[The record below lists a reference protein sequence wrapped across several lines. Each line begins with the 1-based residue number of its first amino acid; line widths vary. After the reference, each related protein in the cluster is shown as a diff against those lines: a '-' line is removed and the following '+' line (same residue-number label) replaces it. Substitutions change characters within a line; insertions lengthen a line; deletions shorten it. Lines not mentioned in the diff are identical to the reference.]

1 MAMSE
6 QDLTFPVTEY
16 KDRLRRTRELM
27 RERSVDMLVLDE
39 IEAMVWVSGYG
50 VSENLWRC
58 CVVPAEAPP
67 FLIIRSLDAPPA
79 RARCWFSDII
89 AFKDWQ
95 DPVRTVA
102 DELRKRGLDRTRI
115 GVDFHSSSMTI
126 ARYEQLR
133 ALLGDARFSDFG
145 RGIAELRWR
154 KSAAEIEHMRRVARI
169 ADAAMAA
176 AIAAV
181 KTGHTQRDVAEAAAS
196 VYYRLGADNGLVG
209 PLTAGKD
216 WDSLHGHL
224 GSEALKPG
232 AIVHIELVPRLRD
245 YTARLMR
252 SVVVGRPSQEQIDV
266 AQQLVELQDAQIAAL
281 KPGARA
287 RDIDLM
293 LRKPVVERG
302 LRPSY
307 DNITGYTVGLIPVA
321 TPHTSDFTRSFTPDA
336 DWTVE
341 EGMTLHMYTSARGL
355 AFSETVAVT
364 RNGAEC
370 LTKTERKLFT
380 TDRA

>member
-1 MAMSE
+1 MSE
-6 QDLTFPVTEY
+6 QDLTFPIAEY
-16 KDRLRRTRELM
+16 EQRLRRTRELM
-27 RERSVDMLVLDE
+27 RQRGVDVLVVDE
-39 IEAMVWVSGYG
+39 IEALAWVSGYG

-79 RARCWFSDII
+79 RARCWFRDII
-89 AFKDWQ
+89 AFKDWE
-95 DPVRTVA
+95 DPVQVLA
-102 DELRKRGLDRTRI
+102 GELRKRTLHRERI

-126 ARYEQLR
+126 ARHEQLR
-133 ALLGDARFSDFG
+133 ALLAEARFSDFG

-154 KSAAEIEHMRRVARI
+154 KSPAEISHMRRAAHI
-169 ADAAMAA
+169 ADAAMTA

-181 KTGHTQRDVAEAAAS
+181 KTGNTERDVAEAAAS
-196 VYYRLGADNGLVG
+196 AYYRLGADNGLVG

-224 GSEALKPG
+224 GSEALKAG

-252 SVVVGRPSQEQIDV
+252 SVVVGGPSREQLET
-266 AQQLVELQDAQIAAL
+266 ARQLVALQDKQIAAL
-281 KPGARA
+281 LPGARA
-287 RDIDLM
+287 RDVDLM
-293 LRKPVVERG
+293 LRTPMIELG
-302 LRPSY
+302 LRPTY

-321 TPHTSDFTRSFTPDA
+321 TPHTSDFTRAFTPDA
-336 DWTVE
+336 NWVIE

-364 RNGAEC
+364 RHGPEC
-370 LTKTERKLFT
+370 LTKTERKLFV
-380 TDRA
+380 AA